1 MKISIIFGLSLLAL
15 FLAACADGYGAPKS
29 NSETLAQNSSLQDS
43 FTTRVFK
50 LNSNKNSSA
59 TLFGIKNCHV
69 YKAAQTQGR
78 RGDWE
83 LLFKPAPY
91 ALPKMCI
98 VERLEME
105 GNYLHIEIG
114 TQAMGAGGCC
124 TTYAAYRTLDGETW
138 DIRPATSVKTWQR
151 LELND

>member
-1 MKISIIFGLSLLAL
+1 MKTSIAFGLILFTV
-15 FLAACADGYGAPKS
+15 FLAACADGVSVSKS
-29 NSETLAQNSSLQDS
+29 KSETLAEASPLQDS
-43 FTTRVFK
+43 FTTPVFK
-50 LNSNKNSSA
+50 LTTNNNSRV

-69 YKAAQTQGR
+69 YKAAQTEGR

-105 GNYLHIEIG
+105 GDYLHIEIG

-138 DIRPATSVKTWQR
+138 DIRPATSITTWQR
-151 LELND
+151 LDISD